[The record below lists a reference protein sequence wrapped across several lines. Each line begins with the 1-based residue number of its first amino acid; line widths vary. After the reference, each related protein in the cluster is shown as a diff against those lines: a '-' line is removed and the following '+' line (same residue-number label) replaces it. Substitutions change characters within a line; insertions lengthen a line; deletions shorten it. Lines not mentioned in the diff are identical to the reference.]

1 MIAERE
7 DLSSKTF
14 TIIVTIISLLVFIA
28 SFFILR
34 FIRSG
39 DLPYSTEYL
48 TVLLMFFP
56 IWMYGLDLTNLTRF
70 YRSKDIT

>member
-34 FIRSG
+34 TP
-39 DLPYSTEYL
+39 DL
-48 TVLLMFFP
+48 VQQ
-56 IWMYGLDLTNLTRF
+56 
-70 YRSKDIT
+70 K